1 MPFNAQQLSSM
12 ANAALDY
19 FIKGQPLAQT
29 IQDKPLL
36 SAMRSAQKTFSGGA
50 GLIRRNIKADYSTAM
65 TGFENDDV
73 LTFGNPGNI
82 RQINFPWKE
91 LHAGIET
98 TLTELKKDGI
108 SVVDSMTG
116 ARTVDHSE
124 AEMHRISGIWQD
136 KLDDLREGVERSMNS
151 IFWRDGTQDSK
162 APPGVLAFISDTP
175 TTGIIAGIDRAQSA
189 WWRNRA
195 SLNINAATPAN
206 QTLTTTLRREV
217 RQLRRYGGKPNKCLC
232 GSAFLEALEAEVH
245 NKGVYTQTGFTG
257 RRDISMGSI
266 VLQGVGEFEYDP
278 TLDDLGR
285 SKHAYIMDTTKLYPM
300 VMDGEDMKKHVPARP
315 HDQLVIYQGVT
326 WTGAMVCTQMNA
338 HGVYSIA

>member
-1 MPFNAQQLSSM
+1 MPFTAQQVASM
-12 ANAALDY
+12 GNAALDY
-19 FIKGQPLAQT
+19 YIKGKPLSQT
-29 IQDKPLL
+29 IQERPLL

-50 GLIRRNIKADYSTAM
+50 GLIRRNIKAEYSSSLV
-65 TGFENDDV
+65 GFENDDV
-73 LTFGNPGNI
+73 LSFGNPGNI

-116 ARTVDHSE
+116 ARTVEHSE
-124 AEMHRISGIWQD
+124 AELHRISGIWAD
-136 KLDDLREGVERSMNS
+136 KMDDLNEGVERSMNT

-195 SLNINAATPAN
+195 SLSINASTAAN
-206 QTLTTTLRREV
+206 QTLTLTLRREV
-217 RQLRRYGGKPNKCLC
+217 RQLRRYGGKPNLCLC

-245 NKGVYTQTGFTG
+245 SKGTYTQTGFKG
-257 RRDISMGSI
+257 RQDISMGSI
-266 VLQGVGEFEYDP
+266 ALQGVGEFMYDP

-285 SKHAYIMDTTKLYPM
+285 SKYAYVIDTTKLYPM
-300 VMDGEDMKKHVPARP
+300 VMEGEDLKKHVPARP